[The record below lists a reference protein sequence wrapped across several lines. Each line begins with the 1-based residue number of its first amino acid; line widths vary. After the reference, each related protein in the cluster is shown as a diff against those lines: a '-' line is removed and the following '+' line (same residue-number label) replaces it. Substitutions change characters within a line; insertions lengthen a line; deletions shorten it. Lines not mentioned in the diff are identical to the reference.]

1 VRISVAS
8 LISRRFTFLLFVI
21 AIAVV
26 FSALAGLSF
35 PGFGFSDGPL

>member
-8 LISRRFTFLLFVI
+8 LISRRLTFLLFVI

>member
-1 VRISVAS
+1 MAS
-8 LISRRFTFLLFVI
+8 LISRRITLLVFVV

-26 FSALAGLSF
+26 FSALAGFSF

>member
-1 VRISVAS
+1 VRITVAS

-21 AIAVV
+21 VVAIVL
-26 FSALAGLSF
+26 SALAGLSF